1 MVSRSLSIYS
11 SPSHNSFFFLNVL
24 TNVILCAIWY
34 HLYNLKNVKNTHG
47 KSETPPWM
55 FFTLFTLYKWYQI
68 AQCTTNTYYFRKLF
82 DNYVTI
88 GDFNMEPNN
97 TTLKHFLDSNGLV
110 KYQTCFKGKGSLI
123 DGFLADRKYPL
134 KDTSTFET
142 DLVIIIIIIII
153 IIIWSGQC

>member
-1 MVSRSLSIYS
+1 
-11 SPSHNSFFFLNVL
+11 
-24 TNVILCAIWY
+24 
-34 HLYNLKNVKNTHG
+34 
-47 KSETPPWM
+47 M

-68 AQCTTNTYYFRKLF
+68 AQCTTNTDYFRKPF

-153 IIIWSGQC
+153 WSGQC

>member
-1 MVSRSLSIYS
+1 MVVFLFISSQIFLHTNSTVEVINSIQVDPFEINLRTDGVKVSNIQGLYQS
-11 SPSHNSFFFLNVL
+11 IALPHITVFFFLNVL

-68 AQCTTNTYYFRKLF
+68 AQCTTNTDYFRKPF

-110 KYQTCFKGKGSLI
+110 KY
-123 DGFLADRKYPL
+123 
-134 KDTSTFET
+134 
-142 DLVIIIIIIII
+142 
-153 IIIWSGQC
+153 